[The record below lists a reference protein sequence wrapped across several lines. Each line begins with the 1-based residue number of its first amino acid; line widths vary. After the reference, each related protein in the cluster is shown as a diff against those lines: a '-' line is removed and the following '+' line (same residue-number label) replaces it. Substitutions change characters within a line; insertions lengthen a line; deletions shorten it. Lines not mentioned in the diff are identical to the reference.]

1 MAAALAKGL
10 HREGS
15 GQLRTQRPHRI
26 SQTYPPLSH
35 TGLLAAS
42 VPNPTDPADRAEIRQ
57 IQREIADDERRA
69 AACAKEL
76 SDQ

>member
-1 MAAALAKGL
+1 
-10 HREGS
+10 
-15 GQLRTQRPHRI
+15 
-26 SQTYPPLSH
+26 
-35 TGLLAAS
+35 
-42 VPNPTDPADRAEIRQ
+42 VEIRQ